1 MQIPPR
7 RTTPPPPSVAPAF
20 DRGSASDRAPAGPP
34 ISSGVGRPSKPP
46 PSSSEGAPR
55 SSEGWAP
62 SSSERP
68 SRPSTRPSTLTATGE
83 RGIWYL
89 DLPSPPGEGA
99 YRIKGVAYR
108 GLAHLVTCRV
118 EGGPSAFASAL
129 PTPALQAF
137 FGQQFLASSFYD
149 IYPLISGSGVLAS
162 LARTPL
168 DAFAQQQ
175 GRAQAAYDVEHAY
188 RALFQG
194 KSIDDVHSRLRPLAG
209 RYYDFGEWDVERQGP
224 DRIRIIEKGLPIWIM
239 PWFVPMHTGYFTG
252 LMAAMG
258 KPGSTV
264 SMQSFRRE
272 GQAGGMP
279 LVVLELEIVLR
290 D

>member
-1 MQIPPR
+1 MQTPPR
-7 RTTPPPPSVAPAF
+7 RTTPPPASVTPAF
-20 DRGSASDRAPAGPP
+20 DRAAVSDRPPAGPP
-34 ISSGVGRPSKPP
+34 NSGIGRPSRPP
-46 PSSSEGAPR
+46 PSSSDGASR
-55 SSEGWAP
+55 SPEAWTP

-68 SRPSTRPSTLTATGE
+68 TRPSTRPQTATGE
-83 RGIWYL
+83 RAWYL
-89 DLPSPPGEGA
+89 DLPCPPGEGTC
-99 YRIKGVAYR
+99 RIKGVAYR

-118 EGGPSAFASAL
+118 EGGTAAFATAL
-129 PTPALQAF
+129 PTPALQVF
-137 FGQQFLASSFYD
+137 FGQPFLASSFYD
-149 IYPLISGSGVLAS
+149 IYPLVAGSGLLAS
-162 LARTPL
+162 LSRAPL

-194 KSIDDVHSRLRPLAG
+194 KSVDDVHARLRPLAG
-209 RYYDFGEWDVERQGP
+209 RYYDFGEWDVERTSH
-224 DRIRIIEKGLPIWIM
+224 DRIRVTERGLPIWIM
-239 PWFVPMHTGYFTG
+239 PWFVPMHIGYFSG

-272 GQAGGMP
+272 GLAGAMP
-279 LVVLELEIVLR
+279 LASLDLEIVLR